1 MDSGDGG
8 DGGFDAGFDGGF
20 DSGFDGDYGGI
31 DGIEGDGGLDSVPDG
46 DLAAYGLMLSYGHCG
61 TDGMDCHSGVGHA
74 DVNYRPGRLEG
85 LSRRQRAILKK
96 LEKDPMRRFFG
107 VHVASH
113 GFIDLMRE
121 FAKIAQAVGCHR
133 IDDVMPNF
141 GSSNT
146 VEPDLADWNRWVPPY
161 TRKIVPLGWYPGAT
175 GTTRVQ
181 RQVWQLKKPRTFLRP
196 DPEPYRLYDRFANTL
211 LEVMIVTWF
220 YSETLEYETRF
231 QVVVKSLPEWCDPL
245 ASWTNRRRSFSKHQ
259 AAARTIAEQVLERLK
274 AAPPTEIAV
283 MLRDEVRRRLEE
295 KAKKAEGERT
305 ADPATPPENGGG
317 AGGGDCGCD
326 RRDPADTGS
335 TPVEL
340 DPRSCMEEAGSGAD
354 VLGLLFKRPVKTP
367 VVQKP
372 VPPAVT
378 RVTTATIEVP
388 PLMG

>member
-61 TDGMDCHSGVGHA
+61 TDGMDCHSGIGHA

-113 GFIDLMRE
+113 GFIDLMQE
-121 FAKIAQAVGCHR
+121 FAKIAQTVGCHR

-146 VEPDLADWNRWVPPY
+146 VEADLADWNRWVPPY

-181 RQVWQLKKPRTFLRP
+181 RQVWQLKKANTFFRP
-196 DPEPYRLYDRFANTL
+196 DPEPYRLYDRRANTL
-211 LEVMIVTWF
+211 LEVMVVTWF
-220 YSETLEYETRF
+220 YTETLEYETRF

-245 ASWTNRRRSFSKHQ
+245 ASWTNRRLSFFKHQ
-259 AAARTIAEQVLERLK
+259 AAARTISEQVLERLK

-295 KAKKAEGERT
+295 KAKKEEGDKP
-305 ADPATPPENGGG
+305 ADPANPPENGGG
-317 AGGGDCGCD
+317 AGGDDCGCD

-335 TPVEL
+335 TPVEP

-354 VLGLLFKRPVKTP
+354 VLGLLFKRPVKKP
-367 VVQKP
+367 VEQKP

-378 RVTTATIEVP
+378 TVTTATIEVP
-388 PLMG
+388 PLRG